1 MSIFDEPKIDGHCH
15 ILDPQRFPYGLDI
28 AYKPAG
34 QEMGDADYF
43 AHLMDYYGIQH
54 ALLVGPNSG
63 YGTDNSCMLDAIGRW
78 GNRFK
83 GIAVVD
89 NNCSMSDLKDFQ
101 SKGVIGLAFNVA
113 LKGFN
118 FYSDIEPLLVQLRE
132 LGLFAQFQVEGD
144 LLCDLLPM
152 IERTGVK
159 VLIDHCGRPIM
170 SNGLRQ
176 PGFQALLK
184 LGEQQKAVVKLSG
197 FAKYS
202 QTGYPFVDVDPY
214 IDAILKA
221 YGLSQCIWASDWPYL
236 KAPYRLDLGPLI
248 KWVERRFSKEERHQ
262 LMWET
267 PKRIFGF

>member
-1 MSIFDEPKIDGHCH
+1 
-15 ILDPQRFPYGLDI
+15 
-28 AYKPAG
+28 
-34 QEMGDADYF
+34 
-43 AHLMDYYGIQH
+43 
-54 ALLVGPNSG
+54 
-63 YGTDNSCMLDAIGRW
+63 
-78 GNRFK
+78 
-83 GIAVVD
+83 
-89 NNCSMSDLKDFQ
+89 
-101 SKGVIGLAFNVA
+101 
-113 LKGFN
+113 
-118 FYSDIEPLLVQLRE
+118 
-132 LGLFAQFQVEGD
+132 
-144 LLCDLLPM
+144 
-152 IERTGVK
+152 
-159 VLIDHCGRPIM
+159 M